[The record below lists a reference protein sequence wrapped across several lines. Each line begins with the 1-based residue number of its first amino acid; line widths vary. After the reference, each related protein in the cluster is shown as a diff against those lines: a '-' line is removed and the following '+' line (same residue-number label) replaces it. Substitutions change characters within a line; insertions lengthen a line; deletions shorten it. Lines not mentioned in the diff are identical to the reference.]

1 MPVKP
6 TVIVFFFNLQWV
18 LVVSGKIKFHDG
30 RDENDWLRTT
40 GRFRIVLVVKSIWSA
55 WIDYEPRRKPNG
67 NLIHRDRGEWTTVRA
82 VRRLATW
89 NSRWKV
95 EKNDNTHEVFFF
107 FRRLSCAP
115 TEKTSF
121 ILRVFQIY
129 FWPSPSKRHRA
140 IIINGVAHATARSN
154 LSLNTKT
161 LRYNTIRPNR
171 FIIPINFHRDSNK
184 IFNNASYNTRKRIS
198 RRIIVPLN
206 RWKYCRFI
214 FFHKKLIYLA
224 RFIILSAFRYHVDPA
239 TTTATMKTLT

>member
-107 FRRLSCAP
+107 FGDCRARPRRKRRLFCVCFKSIFDRP
-115 TEKTSF
+115 
-121 ILRVFQIY
+121 LRNDIARLLLMAWHTLPPDLIY
-129 FWPSPSKRHRA
+129 HLTQKRF
-140 IIINGVAHATARSN
+140 V
-154 LSLNTKT
+154 
-161 LRYNTIRPNR
+161 
-171 FIIPINFHRDSNK
+171 IIPSV
-184 IFNNASYNTRKRIS
+184 RI
-198 RRIIVPLN
+198 V
-206 RWKYCRFI
+206 
-214 FFHKKLIYLA
+214 
-224 RFIILSAFRYHVDPA
+224 LSFP
-239 TTTATMKTLT
+239 